1 MTEVFISY
9 ARPTAAQAEAMA
21 MFLREAGFGVWR
33 DDDLPPHRPFGD
45 VIEERLRAA
54 RAVVVLWSG
63 DAAKSQWVR
72 AEADMAREYN
82 KLVQLTL
89 DGSPLPM
96 PFNQIQ
102 CANLIGW
109 TGDPAAPA
117 LKKIVQSVTALV
129 HPEKADPAGQA
140 GNAGLAGQLSSHF
153 SALPSHGA
161 AWLAASGPATVAVAT
176 TGTAFP
182 LADELAT
189 QLATALACH
198 PALQVRSRATDPA
211 EYLVELQA
219 RQAGGRIRA
228 TARLLVVADGAQLW
242 CERFE
247 GSEEELFELEDRVTE
262 LVTANVEAHVRRSRI
277 QRTLEGSNPT
287 TQEARIS
294 AAWMAINRMER
305 EGYREA
311 LAALEPL
318 LATPVSTSAE
328 ALAMAA
334 LCHGTLWANGHSGT
348 SAADRDQAISHA
360 RRALKISDTDPFP
373 TGLSAIMLAWCGEPV
388 EPCIAL
394 IDRIAKLSPG
404 FAPVNL
410 WAGQIHLISG
420 QLEKAASALETAR
433 RLDQRMT
440 VRPILLGVLGAV
452 RMLQQQHNEAFALL
466 LEASHLQGQI
476 PMNAIFL
483 AATLGHLGQLE
494 EGRAALA
501 RAEAIAPVAD
511 FRLPLLA
518 ANRAHLA
525 AGLAALAGQA
535 GI

>member
-21 MFLREAGFGVWR
+21 VFLREAGFGVWR

-54 RAVVVLWSG
+54 RAVVVLWSA

-72 AEADMAREYN
+72 AEAEMAREYQ

-109 TGDPAAPA
+109 TGDPGAPA
-117 LKKIVQSVTALV
+117 LKKILQSVTALV
-129 HPEKADPAGQA
+129 HPETAAPAERA
-140 GNAGLAGQLSSHF
+140 SPHF
-153 SALPSHGA
+153 SAIPSHVA
-161 AWLAASGPATVAVAT
+161 AWLPASGPATVAVTT
-176 TGTAFP
+176 TGAAFP
-182 LADELAT
+182 LADELAG

-198 PALQVRSRATDPA
+198 PSLLVRTRASDPA

-228 TARLLVVADGAQLW
+228 TARLVVVADGTQLW
-242 CERFE
+242 NDRFE
-247 GSEEELFELEDRVTE
+247 GSEDELFDLEDRVTE

-277 QRTLEGSNPT
+277 QRGIEGGNPT

-294 AAWMAINRMER
+294 AGWMAINRMER

-311 LAALEPL
+311 LAVLDPL
-318 LATPVSTSAE
+318 LSSAAATSAE

-334 LCHGTLWANGHSGT
+334 LCHGTLWANGHGGT
-348 SAADRDQAISHA
+348 TAADREAAIRYAH
-360 RRALKISDTDPFP
+360 RALKISDTDPFP
-373 TGLSAIMLAWCGEPV
+373 TGLSSIMLAWCGEPV

-394 IDRIAKLSPG
+394 IDRIARLAPG

-410 WAGQIHLISG
+410 WAGQIHLVSG
-420 QLEKAASALETAR
+420 QLEKAATALETAR

-452 RMLQQQHNEAFALL
+452 RMLQRQHSEAFALL
-466 LEASHLQGQI
+466 LEASHLQDQI

-483 AATLGHLGQLE
+483 AATLGHLGRLDD
-494 EGRAALA
+494 GRTALS
-501 RAEAIAPVAD
+501 RAEAIAPVKD
-511 FRLPLLA
+511 FRLPLLP
-518 ANRAHLA
+518 ANRAHLE
-525 AGLAALAGQA
+525 AGLAALAG
-535 GI
+535 